1 MKKSTLL
8 PVLDAAQSGACD
20 KMMSATYHIPVRVLM
35 EQAGK
40 ALADSILQLEQQEE
54 RIKDYAR
61 GLIPEYFVLC
71 GGGNNGGD
79 GLVLARHLFL
89 NDRKVTVFLAADSD
103 ELKNE
108 PLECFK
114 AVKSLGIPI
123 ETAPR
128 YPEKGNT
135 TIIIDALLG
144 SGTKGFLRPEILSWV
159 DFYRTIPDTKV
170 IAVDLPSGLDPSSG
184 QIWNEPIPAIHTLA
198 LNTLKIC
205 HLATPA
211 ANYCGK
217 VQILDIGIYQR
228 VVEQQSVSVFADNNE
243 NLELPVPPDFA
254 HKYSYGHVLVAGGC
268 RAMPGAPALAA
279 IAALKAGAGL
289 CTGLVPESAR
299 VEFFN
304 RWPEIMMAELP
315 DADFLD
321 ERAVILAEEKIRTKK
336 VNVIAAGPGMGV
348 NKETHAFIKGIL
360 EIKIPKILD
369 ADALNILSEHKELLK
384 HLSPDD
390 ILTPHEGEF
399 ARLTGN
405 QETIN
410 RRLETAREFVQ
421 QYRCVLVLKGKN
433 TLIVAPTG
441 EAHFCMLPGPE
452 LATAG
457 SGDVLTGC
465 TAGLLARGLNSFEA
479 ACKGVKLHALAGKI
493 AVNKAVYTGR
503 ISAED
508 IIACIGPSPE

>member
-1 MKKSTLL
+1 MNKNALL

-20 KMMSATYHIPVRVLM
+20 KMMSETYHIPVRVLM

-40 ALADSILQLEQQEE
+40 ALADSILELEQQEKQ
-54 RIKDYAR
+54 IKNYS
-61 GLIPEYFVLC
+61 GELSPEYFVLC

-89 NDRKVTVFLAADSD
+89 KDRKVTVFMATDPD

-114 AVKSLGIPI
+114 AVKSLGIPV
-123 ETAPR
+123 ETSPR
-128 YPEKGNT
+128 NPVPSVH

-144 SGTKGFLRPEILSWV
+144 TGTKGFLRPEILSWV
-159 DFYRTIPDTKV
+159 NFYRLISEVKA
-170 IAVDLPSGLDPSSG
+170 IAVDLPSGLDPSTG
-184 QIWNEPIPAIHTLA
+184 KVLNEPIPAFHTLA

-217 VQILDIGIYQR
+217 VLVLDIGIYHR
-228 VVEQQSVSVFADNNE
+228 VVDQQSITVFADNNHMIE
-243 NLELPVPPDFA
+243 VPNPPDFA
-254 HKYSYGHVLVAGGC
+254 HKYSYGHVLIAGGS
-268 RAMPGAPALAA
+268 RDMPGAPALSA

-289 CTGLVPESAR
+289 CTGLVPETTR
-299 VEFFN
+299 VEFFS

-315 DADFLD
+315 NADFLD

-348 NKETHAFIKGIL
+348 NKDTYAFIKGIL
-360 EIKIPKILD
+360 KIKTPKILD
-369 ADALNILSEHKELLK
+369 ADALNILSEHKKLLK
-384 HLSPDD
+384 YLSPDD

-405 QETIN
+405 
-410 RRLETAREFVQ
+410 LEVKNLRIEVAREFVQ
-421 QYRCVLVLKGKN
+421 NYPCVLVLKGKN
-433 TLIVAPTG
+433 TLIVNASG

-465 TAGLLARGLNSFEA
+465 IAGLLARGLNSFEA
-479 ACKGVKLHALAGKI
+479 AYTGVKIHAMAGKL
-493 AVNKAVYTGR
+493 AVQKAFHTGR

-508 IIACIGPSPE
+508 LIACIGPSAE